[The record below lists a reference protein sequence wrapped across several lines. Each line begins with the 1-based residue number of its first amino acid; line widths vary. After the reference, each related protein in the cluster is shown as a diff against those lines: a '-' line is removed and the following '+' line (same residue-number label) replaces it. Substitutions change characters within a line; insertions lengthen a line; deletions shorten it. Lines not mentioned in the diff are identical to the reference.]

1 METQL
6 QASRSIAGTWAASCP
21 FPSLWDLLA
30 AETRSELVSFLL
42 CRLLQQKSKK
52 KIIIIIKKIKVTARG
67 QMTPFG
73 QGDGAKRGV
82 MCGDGERAWHRGK
95 LSQTVMNGQ
104 DDEKIQPYLLP
115 LVTSD
120 SRMLIRILI
129 VNISSGEASS
139 IFSSLLEHSR

>member
-1 METQL
+1 M
-6 QASRSIAGTWAASCP
+6 G
-21 FPSLWDLLA
+21 PSGRGDADRAVLLLA
-30 AETRSELVSFLL
+30 LPFASA
-42 CRLLQQKSKK
+42 KSKK
-52 KIIIIIKKIKVTARG
+52 QIIIIKKIIKVTARG
-67 QMTPFG
+67 QTAPFG

-82 MCGDGERAWHRGK
+82 MRGDGERAWHRGK
-95 LSQTVMNGQ
+95 LSQTVTNGQ